1 MEDHL
6 NIQNTQKEILL
17 VQQLLQMLRILI
29 LYINKKFSVQF
40 QLLFKNQTFN
50 LLLILSIITLGEMD
64 VQFSLNREVL
74 LESSKLKFKLDK
86 LELMF
91 LFLYFYKLI
100 QVPLPMFS
108 FTGNKRSF
116 MGDTNFYGKSGVNFF
131 TQLKTITA
139 KWKEDEVTKLSTAMP
154 TYK

>member
-1 MEDHL
+1 
-6 NIQNTQKEILL
+6 
-17 VQQLLQMLRILI
+17 
-29 LYINKKFSVQF
+29 
-40 QLLFKNQTFN
+40 
-50 LLLILSIITLGEMD
+50 
-64 VQFSLNREVL
+64 
-74 LESSKLKFKLDK
+74 
-86 LELMF
+86 
-91 LFLYFYKLI
+91 
-100 QVPLPMFS
+100 MFS